1 MEKKIIRL
9 KDVDSTNR
17 FLKDLDSYDE
27 AALTIAVA
35 DYQTAGR
42 GQGTHTWESEE
53 GKNLLFSMLTCPVW
67 VPVRQQFLLSEIGAL
82 AIKEALDTYADG
94 FTLKWPNDVYWNDKK
109 ISGTLIETSIDSKGI
124 KRCIFGIGI
133 NVNQMEFKSDAP
145 NPVSLA
151 QILGHEVDREEV
163 LQKVIE
169 AFYRYYELLR
179 RADYMDV
186 SGIYHL
192 SLYRRK
198 GYHWYEDKDGKFEG
212 AFVEVEDDGHL
223 ILHDKKGVI
232 RSYAFGE
239 IRFVL

>member
-42 GQGTHTWESEE
+42 GQGTHTWESEP
-53 GKNLLFSMLTCPVW
+53 GKNLLFSLLMTPTW
-67 VPVRQQFLLSEIGAL
+67 VPVRQQFLLSEAGAL
-82 AIKEALDTYADG
+82 AVKDALDTYTDG
-94 FTLKWPNDVYWNDKK
+94 ITLKWPNDVYWNDRK

-124 KRCIFGIGI
+124 KRCIFGTGVNI
-133 NVNQMEFKSDAP
+133 NQTEFHSDAP

-163 LQKVIE
+163 LQKIIE
-169 AFYRYYELLR
+169 AFKKYYELLR

-192 SLYRRK
+192 SLYRRM